1 MASANHRLIVALD
14 VPSLRQ
20 AADLARRLAPHVA
33 AVKIGSQLFTAEGPG
48 AVHAVHDLGLR
59 VFLDLKFH
67 DIPHTVAG
75 AVASARSLRVWMLNV
90 HCSGGAVMMAEAAK
104 AAAAGAASGRPLV
117 LGVTVLTSLD
127 EAGLRA
133 ILGTTGTL
141 REQVRHLARESR
153 AAGLDGVVASPHE
166 IADIREACGADFLIV
181 TPGVR
186 PAEADRGDQRR
197 VMTPGEAV
205 RAGAD
210 YVVVGRPVLSAADPA
225 EAARRIAAECQMIN
239 DK

>member
-1 MASANHRLIVALD
+1 M
-14 VPSLRQ
+14 
-20 AADLARRLAPHVA
+20 
-33 AVKIGSQLFTAEGPG
+33 
-48 AVHAVHDLGLR
+48 
-59 VFLDLKFH
+59 
-67 DIPHTVAG
+67 
-75 AVASARSLRVWMLNV
+75 
-90 HCSGGAVMMAEAAK
+90 
-104 AAAAGAASGRPLV
+104 
-117 LGVTVLTSLD
+117 
-127 EAGLRA
+127 
-133 ILGTTGTL
+133 
-141 REQVRHLARESR
+141 RHLARESR